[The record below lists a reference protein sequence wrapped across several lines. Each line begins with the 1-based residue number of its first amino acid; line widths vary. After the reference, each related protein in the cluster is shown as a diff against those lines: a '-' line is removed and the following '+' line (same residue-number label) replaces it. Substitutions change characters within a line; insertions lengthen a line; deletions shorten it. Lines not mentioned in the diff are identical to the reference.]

1 MGITA
6 GETIINRRRFLKSA
20 IGMGV
25 AAGTSAAN
33 ISSVKERLPQ
43 KSREAVLKLSSLE
56 HLVKGTSLRDKVVKL
71 ERWGA
76 NGIELLGKGLPGRVK
91 GVEEALKGTNIKVS
105 AVCAGYKGAL
115 ISHQPA
121 ERKKAVRTIKE
132 ILTAAGQ
139 VGAGG
144 MIIVPAFN
152 KQTKLD
158 NKEGRK
164 VLVDLLPQL
173 GEHACKCGTRVLMEP
188 LNRREAFFLRLLADA
203 AAICRDVNHPCVA
216 MMGDFYHMT
225 VEETSDMGAFISAGK
240 YLHHVHI
247 ASRIRRYYPGQDGKS
262 FVDGFRGLKMI
273 GYNGCV
279 SLECTSTVKGDSDVE
294 IPKSFGYLQKQWQQV
309 CK

>member
-1 MGITA
+1 MGVTA
-6 GETIINRRRFLKSA
+6 GA
-20 IGMGV
+20 
-25 AAGTSAAN
+25 SAAN

-76 NGIELLGKGLPGRVK
+76 NGIELLGKGLTDRVK
-91 GVEEALKGTNIKVS
+91 SVEEALKGTNIKVS
-105 AVCAGYKGAL
+105 AVCAGYEGAL

-139 VGAGG
+139 LGAGG

-164 VLVDLLPQL
+164 VLVDLLPEL
-173 GEHACKCGTRVLMEP
+173 GEHAVKCGTRVLIEP
-188 LNRREAFFLRLLADA
+188 LNRKEAFFLRLLADA
-203 AAICRDVNHPCVA
+203 AAICRDVNHPGVA

-273 GYNGCV
+273 GYKDYV
-279 SLECTSTVKGDSDVE
+279 SLECTSTVKGDPDVE
-294 IPKSFGYLQKQWQQV
+294 IPKALRYLQQQWEQV
-309 CK
+309 RLTSA